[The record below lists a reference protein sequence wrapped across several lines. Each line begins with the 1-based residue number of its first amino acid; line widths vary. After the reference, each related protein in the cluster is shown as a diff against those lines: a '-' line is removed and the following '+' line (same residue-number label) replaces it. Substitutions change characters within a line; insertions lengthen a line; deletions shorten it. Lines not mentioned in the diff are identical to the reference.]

1 MSDSTINCK
10 CEGKILNCPNCGGSG
25 IVGYNSK
32 PKSFE
37 EKVELL
43 LKDIVEVTDEDMD
56 GIQEYRI
63 KVDET
68 YTALLALV
76 REEVEKCGNLNETLE
91 DVNENWKWDDT
102 THNSNAVRYGINL
115 ARLEIKQS
123 LAERFGGGE

>member
-1 MSDSTINCK
+1 MND
-10 CEGKILNCPNCGGSG
+10 
-25 IVGYNSK
+25 K

-37 EKVELL
+37 EKVDYFLREF
-43 LKDIVEVTDEDMD
+43 KTQDIDE
-56 GIQEYRI
+56 ENEWY
-63 KVDET
+63 ET
-68 YTALLALV
+68 AIAKAKTALLALV

-123 LAERFGGGE
+123 LAERINHEKTR